1 MLVLQHP
8 DWVLATIDISD
19 AFLTVDQLDA
29 TLVSYV
35 DKDGNETM
43 FSLGKVLPGQR
54 CGSRDWYESITDY
67 LKEEIA
73 VEVCPSY
80 PVLLRSASRDC
91 LMHLHVDDIM
101 SGCERERLMRDI
113 IPKLKKRY
121 KISVSILEVGGSV
134 HFLKKKFVLM
144 SPTEMLI
151 CPHVKHF
158 DKLFQL
164 LHIKETDHPKK
175 IPYDSK
181 LDEPDYSAPL
191 DSAESTIY
199 RLVGQYEDVVPV
211 ETLSDSDWASNK
223 ASRKSVTASMVY
235 MGGSLMFSASRT
247 QKVISLSSA
256 EAEVHAATSTM
267 IDGLMV
273 KTLLDFATGSSV
285 TVNHFMDS
293 AAGLGVLKRSGIG
306 KIRHLSCRI
315 LWTQEAVKCGRISL
329 NKVDTKINVSDLG
342 TKCLSRARINLLLNF
357 CGIFDCELDCLVGE
371 EERRQFEEQKF
382 VKQGKA
388 VLGKLSKAQMPLG
401 FSQ

>member
-1 MLVLQHP
+1 MTTKMVRSWREKSTPSGEQIWLRRSRYVAREFAWLSEREDLFSPASSSIAHRILPMLVLQHP

-199 RLVGQYEDVVPV
+199 RSRSWDIVV
-211 ETLSDSDWASNK
+211 S
-223 ASRKSVTASMVY
+223 
-235 MGGSLMFSASRT
+235 
-247 QKVISLSSA
+247 Q
-256 EAEVHAATSTM
+256 
-267 IDGLMV
+267 
-273 KTLLDFATGSSV
+273 
-285 TVNHFMDS
+285 
-293 AAGLGVLKRSGIG
+293 
-306 KIRHLSCRI
+306 
-315 LWTQEAVKCGRISL
+315 
-329 NKVDTKINVSDLG
+329 
-342 TKCLSRARINLLLNF
+342 SRA
-357 CGIFDCELDCLVGE
+357 C
-371 EERRQFEEQKF
+371 
-382 VKQGKA
+382 
-388 VLGKLSKAQMPLG
+388 
-401 FSQ
+401 